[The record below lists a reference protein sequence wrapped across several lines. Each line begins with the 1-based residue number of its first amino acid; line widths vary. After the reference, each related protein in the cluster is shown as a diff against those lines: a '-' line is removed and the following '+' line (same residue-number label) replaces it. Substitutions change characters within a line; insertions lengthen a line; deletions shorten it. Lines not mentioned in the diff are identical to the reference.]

1 MAVCFKMRLK
11 WGRFGIIR
19 KGERGWGQ
27 YENEK
32 GRKMV
37 QVGGGYGM
45 ISYCI
50 LKQAGWQRS
59 VSKERER
66 VKVWVGGQRGD
77 GLHAGT
83 SEGAFLLL
91 LLPVVMLRPIRKE
104 RTHCSN
110 IIGTLS
116 KGTKD
121 ILDRLLYFRE
131 KSPKIILPTLNIS
144 PRQLFNCCS
153 TIVAVQLLQTMR
165 PGEFSAI

>member
-1 MAVCFKMRLK
+1 
-11 WGRFGIIR
+11 
-19 KGERGWGQ
+19 
-27 YENEK
+27 
-32 GRKMV
+32 
-37 QVGGGYGM
+37 M

-77 GLHAGT
+77 GLHART

-131 KSPKIILPTLNIS
+131 KSPKKFSPPQTLLPG
-144 PRQLFNCCS
+144 NCS
-153 TIVAVQLLQTMR
+153 IVAVDAVQLLQTMR
-165 PGEFSAI
+165 PGQFSVIYTFGG